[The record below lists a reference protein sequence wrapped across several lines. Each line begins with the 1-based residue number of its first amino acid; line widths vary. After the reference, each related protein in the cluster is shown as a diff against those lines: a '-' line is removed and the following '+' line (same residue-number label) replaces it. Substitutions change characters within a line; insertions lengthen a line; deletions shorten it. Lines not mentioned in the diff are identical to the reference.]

1 MSVSRK
7 VIAEVN
13 GVEESEVRCET
24 CAKFEPVP
32 FIPFCK
38 AWNERTYDS
47 DFCSFWDKRGDEK

>member
-1 MSVSRK
+1 MSVDRN

-32 FIPFCK
+32 FIPICK
-38 AWNERTYDS
+38 AWSGRIYDS
-47 DFCSFWDKRGDEK
+47 DFCSFWEKRGDAE